1 MFSKPEAELETQS
14 TTLLLLLRTALANV
28 FIQKNVRA
36 LRSRAQPTLSSDSYA
51 QPTFKVKLLLFPL
64 GKGEELME

>member
-1 MFSKPEAELETQS
+1 MFSEPEAELETQS

-36 LRSRAQPTLSSDSYA
+36 HRSRAQPTLSSDSYA
-51 QPTFKVKLLLFPL
+51 QPTFKVK
-64 GKGEELME
+64 